1 VLYDTLLH
9 LIYDGE
15 VSIYR
20 RRLSMVDGLDICETS
35 MMIPLN
41 QLDLW
46 TGTVID
52 SEPDTTI
59 EQTAHIALTSLCES
73 HLAASAVM
81 PIVLFLIQTQE
92 NPVWKQCLE
101 VMSDLEG
108 PHFNAGM
115 AALAKYTQYL
125 FNL

>member
-20 RRLSMVDGLDICETS
+20 RRMSMVDGLDICETS

-59 EQTAHIALTSLCES
+59 EQTTHVALTSLCES

-92 NPVWKQCLE
+92 NPMWKQCLE